1 MTTNGDCTKKHLWIA
16 TVVLT
21 LVSVVGGSA
30 FGILIGRDSEIVQKQ
45 DRLEE
50 RIRSTEQAVSRFDER
65 DAARKKQL
73 DEMSRDIKE
82 LLRKVNP

>member
-30 FGILIGRDSEIVQKQ
+30 FGILVGRDTEIVQKQ